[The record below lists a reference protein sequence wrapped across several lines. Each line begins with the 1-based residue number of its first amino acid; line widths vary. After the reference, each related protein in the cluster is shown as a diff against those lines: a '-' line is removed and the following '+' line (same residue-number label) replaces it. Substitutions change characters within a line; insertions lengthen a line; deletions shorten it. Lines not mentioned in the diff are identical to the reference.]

1 VLDGCRV
8 GHPRKCSWSV
18 SVDRF
23 EKVVL
28 ILSKWLNW
36 FAGVAMV
43 FMLLLIVVDVIG
55 AKVFHSPIP
64 GSIELTAFLSVVV
77 ISFAVAE
84 TQVMRGHIEVEFLVS
99 RLPKVVQRAVACIIY
114 PLAILLFALI
124 AWKSFDFGYSLQSSG
139 EVSMTQRLP
148 FYPLLYGIA
157 FSAIVVCLVLVV
169 QYIKAL
175 NSER

>member
-1 VLDGCRV
+1 
-8 GHPRKCSWSV
+8 
-18 SVDRF
+18 
-23 EKVVL
+23 
-28 ILSKWLNW
+28 
-36 FAGVAMV
+36 
-43 FMLLLIVVDVIG
+43 MLLLVIVDVIG
-55 AKVFHSPIP
+55 GKVFHRPIP
-64 GSIELTAFLSVVV
+64 GGIELTAFLSVVV
-77 ISFAVAE
+77 ISFAIAE

-99 RLPKVVQRAVACIIY
+99 RLPKVAQRAVACIIY

-124 AWKSFDFGYSLQSSG
+124 AWESFDFGYSLQFSG

-157 FSAIVVCLVLVV
+157 FSASVVCLVLVV